1 MENKTLMSQTRDAA
15 WGAAR
20 DTSIEALREHAHD
33 LRRRM
38 MRMATDKGEG
48 YIAQGLGIAD
58 ALAVVYFRE
67 LRYDPAEPEAPDR
80 DRFVM
85 STGHY
90 SIALYATLS
99 AAGIIP
105 EAELDSFGLN
115 GSRLALSTFDAL
127 PGVEVTGGSLG
138 HGLGQAIGMAL
149 ALRLDAS
156 DSRVIAELSDGELQ
170 EGSTWE
176 AAMAASSFRLDGLLA
191 LIDCNGIQADGPMV
205 LDVEPVAAK
214 WRAFGWDTEE
224 VDGNEI
230 AEITSAFDRLRA
242 RDGRPKAIVLR
253 TRPGFGVPTIEG
265 RERAHFVR
273 VGDDEWAALTAEL
286 EAHR

>member
-1 MENKTLMSQTRDAA
+1 
-15 WGAAR
+15 
-20 DTSIEALREHAHD
+20 
-33 LRRRM
+33 M

-58 ALAVVYFRE
+58 ALAAVYFRE
-67 LRYDPAEPEAPDR
+67 LRYDAARPDAPDR
-80 DRFVM
+80 DRFVL

-90 SIALYATLS
+90 SIALYATLA
-99 AAGIIP
+99 AAGIIAD
-105 EAELDSFGLN
+105 AELDSFGLN

-138 HGLGQAIGMAL
+138 HGLGQAVGMAL
-149 ALRLDAS
+149 ALRLDAA
-156 DSRVIAELSDGELQ
+156 DRRVIVELSDGELQ

-191 LIDCNGIQADGPMV
+191 LVDCNGIQADGPMV
-205 LDVEPVAAK
+205 LDIEPVIGK
-214 WRAFGWDTEE
+214 WRAFGWDAEE
-224 VDGNEI
+224 VNGNDM
-230 AEITSAFDRLRA
+230 AEVTAAFDRLRR

-253 TRPGFGVPTIEG
+253 TTPGSGVPTIEA

-286 EAHR
+286 EEGR